1 MHRASSSDL
10 SRLFRSLDEI
20 GCARSLSPAGC
31 VPLQMQAR
39 GAYHS
44 QPDYFMPFCAGWTD
58 PQTPVHPAVLTSEET
73 LLIEDCRHI
82 VYLSSSRSNEACDVP
97 GKLAANSI
105 PREEH
110 NHHSVEQHQ
119 CWNEHR
125 RDPIRC
131 TCCCSITCLETCS
144 RRREVVCFPQR

>member
-44 QPDYFMPFCAGWTD
+44 SQLDYVMPFCAGWTD

-82 VYLSSSRSNEACDVP
+82 VYLSSSRLNEACDVP

-105 PREEH
+105 PGEEH
-110 NHHSVEQHQ
+110 NHHSVD
-119 CWNEHR
+119 N
-125 RDPIRC
+125 
-131 TCCCSITCLETCS
+131 TSVGTSIDATRSDVHAVARLPVLKP
-144 RRREVVCFPQR
+144 VVDGAK